1 MANFFHRILYS
12 LGFERGEQL
21 QEQEAYQFD
30 MDLGQHQIK
39 VTKPNAFEE
48 TKQIAAYIKE
58 GRPVI
63 VNLEELPHAVSQRIV
78 DYMSGA
84 TYILNG
90 DMRKIGQFIF
100 LFTPQGIAIG
110 IEELLSREQKPDT
123 FPFKL

>member
-63 VNLEELPHAVSQRIV
+63 VNLEELPHAVSQLAGNIG
-78 DYMSGA
+78 SKGA
-84 TYILNG
+84 QKDPKPPGHQGMIIPHRN
-90 DMRKIGQFIF
+90 F
-100 LFTPQGIAIG
+100 LLININTVCGYSI
-110 IEELLSREQKPDT
+110 
-123 FPFKL
+123 

>member
-21 QEQEAYQFD
+21 QKEEAYQFD

-39 VTKPNAFEE
+39 VTRPDTFEKTE
-48 TKQIAAYIKE
+48 QIAAHIKE

-63 VNLEELPHAVSQRIV
+63 VNLEELPHSVSQRVV

-84 TYILNG
+84 TYILDG

-100 LFTPQGIAIG
+100 LFTPQGIDIG
-110 IEELLSREQKPDT
+110 IEELLTREQGSDT